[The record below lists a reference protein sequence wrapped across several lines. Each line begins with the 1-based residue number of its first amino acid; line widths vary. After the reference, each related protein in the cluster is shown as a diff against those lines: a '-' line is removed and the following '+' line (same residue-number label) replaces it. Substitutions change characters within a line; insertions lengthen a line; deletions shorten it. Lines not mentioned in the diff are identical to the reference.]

1 MTQPCPNC
9 GAHRPKYVP
18 ECPRCGLQ
26 LAIPPRTKLLFEVS
40 RTPNQSSS
48 SDLKTYS
55 ASSASEALPSPLSKP
70 LWVDYESRRA
80 GADEPLSTDVSSMA
94 LGSERRGLIEVS
106 SFWPIVSV
114 LLLESFLV
122 YFMNVGVMISASELL
137 FIPVEF
143 LYTGSIQWF
152 VYGLHIVCS
161 WVAILAPIFLI
172 NQTPLMSAHRLHIP
186 FRNHQQQI
194 LFSAIHLLSLAG
206 LPLTY
211 LFMLVDRDHRT
222 PTEAWLGLP
231 TLRS

>member
-1 MTQPCPNC
+1 MTQSCPNC
-9 GAHRPKYVP
+9 GAHRPKYVS
-18 ECPRCGLQ
+18 ECPRCGLP
-26 LAIPPRTKLLFEVS
+26 LAMPPRAKLLFEVS
-40 RTPNQSSS
+40 RAPNQSSS
-48 SDLKTYS
+48 TDLKTYS
-55 ASSASEALPSPLSKP
+55 AYSANEALPSPSSKP
-70 LWVDYESRRA
+70 LWVDYESPRA
-80 GADEPLSTDVSSMA
+80 RPDGALSTDASFVA
-94 LGSERRGLIEVS
+94 PGNERRGLIEVS

-122 YFMNVGVMISASELL
+122 YLMNVGVAISASELL
-137 FIPVEF
+137 LTPVEF
-143 LYTGSIQWF
+143 LYAGSLQWF

-161 WVAILAPIFLI
+161 WAAILAPIFLI

-186 FRNHQQQI
+186 FRNRQEQI
-194 LFSAIHLLSLAG
+194 LFSAIHLLSLVG